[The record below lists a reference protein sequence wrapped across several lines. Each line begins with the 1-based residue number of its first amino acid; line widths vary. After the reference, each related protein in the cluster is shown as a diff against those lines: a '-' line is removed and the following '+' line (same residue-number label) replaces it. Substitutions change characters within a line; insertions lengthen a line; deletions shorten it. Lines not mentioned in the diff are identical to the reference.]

1 MAKSLS
7 SANLWPPTKK
17 LALLLLPNLQG
28 SPMPLAKTEIQD
40 DLRKL
45 RRSLKR
51 AQKSLTPEDVHKL
64 RTRAR
69 RVVSLSDAHS
79 LPSLN
84 KSNLAKPLK
93 RLRKRAGRVRDMD
106 VLTAHLAAMHSDEDP
121 SCRTQLLEYLGAK
134 RYRRADRLIRLL
146 QNEGRSLRKDPRRV
160 PKGAAQTPS
169 GKPGKTARKAQTAHS
184 AQVLDLTAGLSE
196 PVHLNKSNLHPYRM
210 KVKELRDALRMA
222 GGTKDSR
229 FAGALSQCKDAIG
242 EWHDWE
248 ELIAIAEKTLD
259 HRPEC
264 PLLEELKGISG
275 QKLDS
280 ALSIADKLRTD
291 YARPQ
296 TGKVQR
302 SRARSN
308 KAKAKNTSVPV
319 TQIPERALKAV
330 AGAVH

>member
-1 MAKSLS
+1 
-7 SANLWPPTKK
+7 
-17 LALLLLPNLQG
+17 
-28 SPMPLAKTEIQD
+28 MPLVKSEIQD

-45 RRSLKR
+45 QRSLKR
-51 AQKSLTPEDVHKL
+51 APKHLRPDDVHKL

-69 RVVSLSDAHS
+69 RIVSLSDAHS
-79 LPSLN
+79 LPSLD
-84 KSNLAKPLK
+84 KANLAKPLK
-93 RLRKRAGRVRDMD
+93 RIRKRAGRVRDMD

-134 RYRRADRLIRLL
+134 RYRRADGLVQLL
-146 QNEGRSLRKDPRRV
+146 EDQGSRLRKRLRRV
-160 PKGAAQTPS
+160 AKSVAKDTS
-169 GKPGKTARKAQTAHS
+169 RTSGKTARKAHSKQS
-184 AQVLDLTAGLSE
+184 AQVLELTAGLSE
-196 PVHLNKSNLHPYRM
+196 PPYLNKSNLHPYRL

-222 GGTKDSR
+222 GGTRDSR

-308 KAKAKNTSVPV
+308 KLKAKHASLPV
-319 TQIPERALKAV
+319 AQIPERALKAV
-330 AGAVH
+330 AGAVQ